1 MYKVKFSNKE
11 SITFSSKDEL
21 LQYIS
26 EKWDIQKYQI
36 VIKDNYISITSKL
49 GNVCAIIGIIEQFL
63 MVIVLHIL
71 LNLRYNEKI
80 YS

>member
-26 EKWDIQKYQI
+26 ENWGVQKYQI
-36 VIKDNYISITSKL
+36 VIKDKHISITNKL
-49 GNVCAIIGIIEQFL
+49 GNMCAIIGIIEQF
-63 MVIVLHIL
+63 
-71 LNLRYNEKI
+71 
-80 YS
+80 S

>member
-26 EKWDIQKYQI
+26 ENWGVPKYQI
-36 VIKDNYISITSKL
+36 DIKDKYISITNKL
-49 GNVCAIIGIIEQFL
+49 GNACAVIG
-63 MVIVLHIL
+63 VI
-71 LNLRYNEKI
+71 R
-80 YS
+80 

>member
-11 SITFSSKDEL
+11 SITFLSKDEL

-36 VIKDNYISITSKL
+36 DIKDKYIFITSKL
-49 GNVCAIIGIIEQFL
+49 GNVCAIIGIIE
-63 MVIVLHIL
+63 
-71 LNLRYNEKI
+71 
-80 YS
+80 

>member
-11 SITFSSKDEL
+11 NITFSSKDEL

-36 VIKDNYISITSKL
+36 DIKDNHIFITSKL
-49 GNVCAIIGIIEQFL
+49 GNIFAIIGIIEQF
-63 MVIVLHIL
+63 
-71 LNLRYNEKI
+71 
-80 YS
+80 

>member
-26 EKWDIQKYQI
+26 ENWDVQKYQI
-36 VIKDNYISITSKL
+36 GIKDKHISITNKL
-49 GNVCAIIGIIEQFL
+49 GNVCAIIGVVE
-63 MVIVLHIL
+63 
-71 LNLRYNEKI
+71 
-80 YS
+80 